1 MFPFG
6 GIELRVVGLAGDCR
20 CLYWVAILGVQ
31 GVVISSWLFLLRV
44 PMLKSPMFVQSLS
57 CVLIEVLRRRLL
69 PLYKVWA
76 SSSALGEELVLR
88 AGGLLVG
95 GG

>member
-1 MFPFG
+1 
-6 GIELRVVGLAGDCR
+6 
-20 CLYWVAILGVQ
+20 
-31 GVVISSWLFLLRV
+31 
-44 PMLKSPMFVQSLS
+44 MLKSPMFVQSLS

>member
-1 MFPFG
+1 
-6 GIELRVVGLAGDCR
+6 
-20 CLYWVAILGVQ
+20 
-31 GVVISSWLFLLRV
+31 
-44 PMLKSPMFVQSLS
+44 MLKSPMFVQSLS

-76 SSSALGEELVLR
+76 SSSALGEELVLH

-95 GG
+95 GGRQCRWTGGVLFSLIPIFFIVISFSSRDLDVIQGRTVLFILI